1 LQGQAQRLR
10 DSLALYDQA
19 VAAVFESD
27 GLTTVSLQ
35 RVGAIGAFRRKE
47 LQLKPGRYVATGSRD
62 GYRDVRREFVVV
74 PGGTVVVVEVRCTEV
89 VS

>member
-1 LQGQAQRLR
+1 
-10 DSLALYDQA
+10 
-19 VAAVFESD
+19 
-27 GLTTVSLQ
+27 
-35 RVGAIGAFRRKE
+35 VGAIGAFRRKE
-47 LQLKPGRYVATGSRD
+47 LRLKPGRYVATGSRD